1 MSELIASPETRTPA
15 LVGGSNSTEPWSVE
29 QDADSLMDDL
39 FADLER
45 LIEGGTQLPRETAA
59 VESAPIPALT
69 MPDLAPLLVLEK
81 NAPLEEPPAEA
92 LPLLPESPTELRE
105 VPQPYAVTTP
115 AVSPARRG
123 SIQHLDKILF
133 GVACIALLGAIAW
146 LFSQGKINVK
156 SLAWPKFGAMRVETL
171 SPQAEVVPV
180 SEADAQFANY
190 MLRSLN
196 LIDSKIASLPTP
208 NPSNQSVLPAAPGT
222 AAASSTPKSLE
233 YIPMPLYPNVPGT
246 AGSLLPSSVLEP
258 LPPPA
263 KSEQAKPP
271 ASTPKATTSPSKP
284 TARPATPSAKPAQPS
299 PQAAVP
305 AAKPAPPAPQA
316 AAAPRSA
323 ATVALP
329 SFPPSPPPVAPV
341 PPAATA
347 SLPPSSEPPLG
358 KYSLVGLIVS
368 SDGSSA
374 ALFNLSGVAQRVR
387 AGEAIGDSGWTLYSA
402 GNQSAVMR
410 RNGEVREIYVGQK
423 F

>member
-1 MSELIASPETRTPA
+1 MSELIASPESRTPA
-15 LVGGSNSTEPWSVE
+15 LVGGANSTEPWSVE

-69 MPDLAPLLVLEK
+69 MPELAPLLVLEN
-81 NAPLEEPPAEA
+81 NAPVEESPAEV
-92 LPLLPESPTELRE
+92 LPLLPESRAEFRE
-105 VPQPYAVTTP
+105 VPQSYEVTAP
-115 AVSPARRG
+115 VARPKRRG
-123 SIQHLDKILF
+123 SMQHLDKILF
-133 GVACIALLGAIAW
+133 GVACVALLGAIAW

-156 SLAWPKFGAMRVETL
+156 PLTWPKFGAMRVETL

-196 LIDSKIASLPTP
+196 LIDSKVASLPTP
-208 NPSNQSVLPAAPGT
+208 NSSNSSVLPPAPGT
-222 AAASSTPKSLE
+222 AAANSAPRSLE

-258 LPPPA
+258 LPPAA
-263 KSEQAKPP
+263 KSQPAQPP
-271 ASTPKATTSPSKP
+271 ASTQKAAASPSKP
-284 TARPATPSAKPAQPS
+284 TARPATSPSQTAQPS
-299 PQAAVP
+299 SQAAT
-305 AAKPAPPAPQA
+305 KPVSPAPQA

-329 SFPPSPPPVAPV
+329 SFPPSPPRVAPVAPS
-341 PPAATA
+341 ATA
-347 SLPPSSEPPLG
+347 SLPPSPEPPLG

-374 ALFNLSGVAQRVR
+374 ALFNLNGVAQRVR